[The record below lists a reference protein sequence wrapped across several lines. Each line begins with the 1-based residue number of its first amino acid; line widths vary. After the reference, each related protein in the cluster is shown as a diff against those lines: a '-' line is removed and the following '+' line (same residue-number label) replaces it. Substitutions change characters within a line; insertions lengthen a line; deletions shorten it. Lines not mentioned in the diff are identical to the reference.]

1 MPSIERSKRALQPV
15 ARKRKLVQ
23 KHRPA
28 DVRRDFARYFVGDES
43 SGEQRMYCP
52 LCEDPA
58 TSKTPSAS
66 INAEQGEWNCLKTDE
81 HGGSIADLV
90 KQLKAEQG
98 FNFRGQ
104 ATNVAAVS
112 RQPVKLYADPLE
124 NQDAP
129 HDCHA
134 ELFSG
139 KRAAQLEYLLTER
152 GLSAETLQRAKI
164 GFDTRSYTIPVRK
177 SGGSPWLQTK
187 FMRYAADGSKSVT
200 QPGAIS
206 MFYPIEFL
214 NQKPDLPVLVVEG
227 EWDALKANQ
236 ESDNLFVAVTGTGGG
251 GTPPRDLSPLD
262 GREVVIAYDC
272 DKTGREGSVK
282 LATQLRERGRCRSVH
297 ILDLTNFGL
306 PSSETHGED
315 ISDYFL
321 KHKKTASML
330 LKEMERLQEE
340 PDEYDDIDRAMEAA
354 FLELSAPRRS
364 YFDSLL
370 SEDDILARPPM
381 SYIVEPFVPRGMAS
395 VAYGAPGSYK
405 TFVAQDIGNHV
416 RANMDWHGHPVA
428 HGAVLLFEA
437 EGTEQLQARILAW
450 REYYNSPHLAKM
462 RIQDEPLDLS
472 SPLGAAA
479 AVRTVRDLESA
490 MGEKVELVLVDPAAL
505 YMSGSE
511 NEDGN
516 RNLIIG
522 LNAVAKYLNIGLLL
536 IVHPNASGERAR
548 GTDHFRMLSGSYM
561 RVEKLPD
568 GRVGI
573 VQEKVKNTSRHAVI
587 LRPEP
592 VGPSIVLTSDERM
605 SADEYDA
612 RKTTNAWQQKTS
624 LKLSESAVTNTVKS
638 TNAKQ
643 WIVELLT
650 EKPGLSKT
658 QILDALRGRDVGS
671 PNLNA
676 AREALIEDGRIVTS
690 NGPRNALLH
699 HLVDADLVPPL

>member
-1 MPSIERSKRALQPV
+1 MPSIDLDRSKRGLQPV

-23 KHRPA
+23 KYKPA
-28 DVRRDFARYFVGDES
+28 DVQRAFAQYFVGEES
-43 SGEQRMYCP
+43 SGEQRMFCP
-52 LCEDPA
+52 LCEDPL
-58 TSKTPSAS
+58 TSRTPSAS
-66 INAEQGEWNCLKTDE
+66 INAEQGDWNCLKTDE

-90 KQLKAEQG
+90 KQLKAETG
-98 FNFRGQ
+98 FSFRGQ

-112 RQPVKLYADPLE
+112 KEPVKLYADPLE
-124 NQDAP
+124 DQDSP
-129 HDCHA
+129 YDSNA
-134 ELFSG
+134 ELMSD
-139 KRAAQLEYLLTER
+139 KRKAQLEFLVAEKGLTT
-152 GLSAETLQRAKI
+152 ETISRRKI
-164 GFDTRSYTIPVRK
+164 GYTAGYYTIPVSV
-177 SGGSPWLQTK
+177 SGAWRQ
-187 FMRYAADGSKSVT
+187 SKSIRYLPNGEKDVRQT
-200 QPGAIS
+200 PGAVS
-206 MFYPIEFL
+206 TFYPIEHL
-214 NQKPDLPVLVVEG
+214 PGNDLPVVIAEG
-227 EWDALKANQ
+227 EWDALLAHQ
-236 ESDNLFVAVTGTGGG
+236 ESDRQFVVISGTGGA

-262 GREVVIAYDC
+262 GRDVFIAYDC
-272 DKTGREGSVK
+272 DDPGTAGAEK
-282 LATQLRERGRCRSVH
+282 LARVLRERGRCKVH
-297 ILDLTNFGL
+297 ILDLSKFGL
-306 PSSETHGED
+306 PHTESHGED
-315 ISDYFL
+315 LSDFFL
-321 KHKKTASML
+321 KHHKTALVL
-330 LKEMERLQEE
+330 LEEIERLREQ

-405 TFVAQDIGNHV
+405 TFVAQDMGNHV
-416 RANMDWHGHPVA
+416 RADMDWHGHPVA

-437 EGTEQLQARILAW
+437 EGIEQLQARIIAW
-450 REYYNSPHLAKM
+450 REHYDSPDLAGF
-462 RIQDEPLDLS
+462 RILDEPLALS
-472 SPLGAAA
+472 SPEGAAA
-479 AVRTVRDLESA
+479 AVRTVRGMEAA

-573 VQEKVKNTSRHAVI
+573 VQEKVKNTARHAVI

-592 VGPSIVLTSDERM
+592 VGPSIVLASDERM

-612 RKTTNAWQQKTS
+612 RKTNDGWQQKAHH
-624 LKLSESAVTNTVKS
+624 KLSESAVTNSVKF

-643 WIVELLT
+643 WIVDELT
-650 EKPGLSKT
+650 RRPGLSKS
-658 QILDALRGRDVGS
+658 QILEALRGRDVGS
-671 PNLNA
+671 ATLNA
-676 AREALIEDGRIVTS
+676 ARDALTDEGRIVTS
-690 NGPRNALLH
+690 NGPRNALVH